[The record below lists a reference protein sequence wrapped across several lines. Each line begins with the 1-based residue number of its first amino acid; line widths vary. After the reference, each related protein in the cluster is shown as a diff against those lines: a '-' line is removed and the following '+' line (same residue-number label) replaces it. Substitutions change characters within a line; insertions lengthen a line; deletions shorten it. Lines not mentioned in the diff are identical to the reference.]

1 METRIK
7 RYTQLQEKCDHL
19 PAGKLE
25 KPQNQENTDLTEQSP
40 IMEAM
45 SLPCEAQQTTHQHDF
60 PATNSTHK
68 MKNGT

>member
-25 KPQNQENTDLTEQSP
+25 KPQNQENTDLHNQYKSRYQRH
-40 IMEAM
+40 IQDIRMIIN
-45 SLPCEAQQTTHQHDF
+45 Q
-60 PATNSTHK
+60 
-68 MKNGT
+68 